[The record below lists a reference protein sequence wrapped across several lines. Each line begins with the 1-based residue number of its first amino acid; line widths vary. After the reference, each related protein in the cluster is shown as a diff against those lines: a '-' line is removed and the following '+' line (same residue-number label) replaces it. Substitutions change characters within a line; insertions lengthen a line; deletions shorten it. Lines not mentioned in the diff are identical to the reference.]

1 MSTTNLV
8 LVAVLAVFVVAYLM
22 RRKAR
27 LSRDDD

>member
-1 MSTTNLV
+1 MDMTSVV
-8 LVAVLAVFVVAYLM
+8 LLTVLAVLVVFYVM